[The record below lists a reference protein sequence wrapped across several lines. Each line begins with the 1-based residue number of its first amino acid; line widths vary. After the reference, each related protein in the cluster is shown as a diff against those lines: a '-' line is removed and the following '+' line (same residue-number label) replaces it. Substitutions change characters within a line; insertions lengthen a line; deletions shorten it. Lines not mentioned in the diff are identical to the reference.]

1 MKNPQPQRPLP
12 DVRATGEERQGGMT
26 PADRAQ
32 VVYERQASFDLSC
45 GAYGYERVG
54 FRIGDRV
61 TWMGCTGSGMPG
73 YDAERAVCIALVER
87 WNAALEAPDDPR

>member
-1 MKNPQPQRPLP
+1 
-12 DVRATGEERQGGMT
+12 MT

-32 VVYERQASFDLSC
+32 VVYERQDLFDMTH
-45 GAYGYERVG
+45 GPYGYERVG

-61 TWMGCTGSGMPG
+61 TWMGCAGSGMPNC
-73 YDAERAVCIALVER
+73 DLEHAVCLALVER